1 MSAHSPAASRPPDR
15 ALSHRAPLLIDR
27 TTLAY
32 LLSVVALLVAAMGLA
47 LWQQHGWL
55 LLPLGLASGLLCAL
69 AVRLRGQ
76 AQRLQQQTR
85 QAATAAAELTRHREH
100 ADTGHRENTQ
110 VRLALDVSRTA
121 MMIADNDHV
130 IRYVN
135 RAVVSLLRNQQ
146 ASLREAFP
154 DFDAEHL
161 VGSSIHRFH
170 VNPDRIR
177 GILNTLKQVHHGR
190 VRIGPVHFAQ
200 VVTPVFG
207 ADGERLGFAV
217 EWHDRTQELQLETAV
232 AEIVAAAAKGD
243 LDRRLPVGDA
253 GTSFLDGLTA
263 GINQLLESVGGTVD
277 EIRRVLASLAEG
289 DLDQRMQGQFDGS
302 FAAMQR
308 DANATAAQ
316 LTAMVERIKQCTG
329 SIALAAS
336 EIATGNNDLSERTER
351 QAAHLEETAASME
364 ELTSTVRQNAEHARQ
379 ASALAQ
385 GAQEVAGRSSQV
397 VGRVVT
403 TMDAIQIA
411 SRRIGDIT
419 GVIDGIAFQ
428 TNILALNAAVE
439 AARAGEQGRGFAV
452 VASEVRTL
460 AHRSADAAKE
470 IKGLIEDSVLQV
482 TEGARL
488 AQEAGSTMA
497 DVLGSVAGVSGIMA
511 EISSASQEQASG
523 IDQVN
528 QTIAQMDDA
537 TQQNAA
543 LVEEASAAARL
554 LEEQAAELSG
564 AVAVFRHGQPAQLAR
579 TAIRRSS
586 SDAMAV

>member
-1 MSAHSPAASRPPDR
+1 MSAHPLAPSRPPDR
-15 ALSHRAPLLIDR
+15 AQPLRPSALTGR
-27 TTLAY
+27 TNTLY
-32 LLSVVALLVAAMGLA
+32 LVSVAVLVVAAVGTA
-47 LWQQHGWL
+47 LWQRQWWL
-55 LLPLGLASGLLCAL
+55 LLTLALVATLLFVLAARVRRQAHLVQREAQQSHANALALASDRERDDAGH
-69 AVRLRGQ
+69 Q
-76 AQRLQQQTR
+76 HDAQIR
-85 QAATAAAELTRHREH
+85 Q
-100 ADTGHRENTQ
+100 
-110 VRLALDVSRTA
+110 ALDVSRTA

-135 RAVVSLLRNQQ
+135 HAVIRLLRNQQ
-146 ASLREAFP
+146 DSLREAFP
-154 DFDAEHL
+154 DFDVDGL

-170 VNPDRIR
+170 VSPDRIR
-177 GILNTLKQVHHGR
+177 AILNTLQQVHHGR
-190 VRIGPVHFAQ
+190 IRIGPVHFAQ
-200 VVTPVFG
+200 VVTPVFDAQG
-207 ADGERLGFAV
+207 KRLGFAV
-217 EWHDRTQELQLETAV
+217 EWHDRTQELQLENAV
-232 AEIVAAAAKGD
+232 ADIVAAAAKGD
-243 LDRRLPVGDA
+243 LDRRLPVGNA
-253 GTSFLDGLTA
+253 GTSFLDGLTG
-263 GINQLLESVGGTVD
+263 GINQLLESVGGTVG
-277 EIRRVLASLAEG
+277 EIRRVLSALARG
-289 DLDQRMQGQFDGS
+289 DLDQRMQGDFDGA

-329 SIALAAS
+329 SISLAAS

-385 GAQEVAGRSSQV
+385 GAQDVAGRGSQV

-403 TMDAIQIA
+403 TMEAIQVA

-439 AARAGEQGRGFAV
+439 AARAGDQGRGFAV

-460 AHRSADAAKE
+460 AHRSADAARE

-482 TEGARL
+482 ADGARL
-488 AQEAGSTMA
+488 VQDAGRTMA
-497 DVLGSVAGVSGIMA
+497 EIVGSVAGVSGIMA

-528 QTIAQMDDA
+528 QTVAQMDDA

-554 LEEQAAELSG
+554 LEEQAAELTE
-564 AVAVFRHGQPAQLAR
+564 AVAVFRHGQRVQPPRTLAR
-579 TAIRRSS
+579 EAE
-586 SDAMAV
+586 AMEV

>member
-1 MSAHSPAASRPPDR
+1 MSAHPLAPSRPPDHTHPLR
-15 ALSHRAPLLIDR
+15 PSALTGR
-27 TTLAY
+27 TNTLY
-32 LLSVVALLVAAMGLA
+32 LLSVTVLVAAALGTA
-47 LWQQHGWL
+47 LWQRQWWL
-55 LLPLGLASGLLCAL
+55 LLTQALVATLLFVLAARVRRQAHLVQRDTQQSHDTALALASDRERDDAGH
-69 AVRLRGQ
+69 Q
-76 AQRLQQQTR
+76 HDAQIR
-85 QAATAAAELTRHREH
+85 Q
-100 ADTGHRENTQ
+100 
-110 VRLALDVSRTA
+110 ALDVSRTA

-135 RAVVSLLRNQQ
+135 HAVIRLLRNQQ
-146 ASLREAFP
+146 DSLREAFP
-154 DFDAEHL
+154 DFDVDGL

-177 GILNTLKQVHHGR
+177 AILNTLQQVHHGR
-190 VRIGPVHFAQ
+190 IRIGPVHFAQ
-200 VVTPVFG
+200 VVTPVFDAHG
-207 ADGERLGFAV
+207 KRLGFAV
-217 EWHDRTQELQLETAV
+217 EWHDRTQELQLENAV
-232 AEIVAAAAKGD
+232 ADIVAAAAKGD
-243 LDRRLPVGDA
+243 LDRRLPVGNA
-253 GTSFLDGLTA
+253 GTSFLDGLTG
-263 GINQLLESVGGTVD
+263 GINQLLESVAGTVG
-277 EIRRVLASLAEG
+277 EIRRVLSALARG
-289 DLDQRMQGQFDGS
+289 DLDQRMQGDFDGA

-329 SIALAAS
+329 SISLAAS

-385 GAQEVAGRSSQV
+385 GAQDVAGRGSQV

-403 TMDAIQIA
+403 TMEAIQVA

-439 AARAGEQGRGFAV
+439 AARAGDQGRGFAV

-482 TEGARL
+482 ADGARL
-488 AQEAGSTMA
+488 VQDAGRTMA
-497 DVLGSVAGVSGIMA
+497 EIVGSVAGVSGIMA

-528 QTIAQMDDA
+528 QTVAQMDDA

-554 LEEQAAELSG
+554 LEEQAAELTE
-564 AVAVFRHGQPAQLAR
+564 AVSVFRHGQRVQPPR
-579 TAIRRSS
+579 TAAREAE
-586 SDAMAV
+586 AMEV

>member
-1 MSAHSPAASRPPDR
+1 
-15 ALSHRAPLLIDR
+15 
-27 TTLAY
+27 
-32 LLSVVALLVAAMGLA
+32 
-47 LWQQHGWL
+47 
-55 LLPLGLASGLLCAL
+55 
-69 AVRLRGQ
+69 
-76 AQRLQQQTR
+76 
-85 QAATAAAELTRHREH
+85 
-100 ADTGHRENTQ
+100 
-110 VRLALDVSRTA
+110 

-135 RAVVSLLRNQQ
+135 QSVVRLLRNQQ

-154 DFDAEHL
+154 DFDAERL

-177 GILNTLKQVHHGR
+177 GILNTLQQVHHGR

-200 VVTPVFG
+200 VVTPVFDAQG
-207 ADGERLGFAV
+207 ARLGFAV
-217 EWHDRTQELQLETAV
+217 EWHDRTEELQLETAV
-232 AEIVAAAAKGD
+232 ADIVAAAAKGD
-243 LDRRLPVGDA
+243 LDRRLQVGVN
-253 GTSFLDGLTA
+253 GGSFLDGLTA
-263 GINQLLESVGGTVD
+263 GINQLLGSVGSTVG
-277 EIRRVLASLAEG
+277 EVRRVLSALARG
-289 DLDQRMQGQFDGS
+289 DLDQRMQGDYEGS

-316 LTAMVERIKQCTG
+316 LTVMVERIKQCTG
-329 SIALAAS
+329 SISLAAS
-336 EIATGNNDLSERTER
+336 EIAAGNNDLSERTER

-379 ASALAQ
+379 ASALAT
-385 GAQEVAGRSSQV
+385 GAHDVAGRGSAV

-403 TMDAIQIA
+403 TMDAIQLA

-419 GVIDGIAFQ
+419 RVIDGIAFQ

-439 AARAGEQGRGFAV
+439 AARAGDQGRGFAV

-460 AHRSADAAKE
+460 AQRSADAAKE
-470 IKGLIEDSVLQV
+470 IKGLIDASVQQV
-482 TEGARL
+482 ADGARL
-488 AQEAGSTMA
+488 AQDAGQTMA
-497 DVLGSVAGVSGIMA
+497 EIVGSVSAVSGIMA

-528 QTIAQMDDA
+528 QTVTQMDDA

-554 LEEQAAELSG
+554 LETQAAELSE
-564 AVAVFRHGQPAQLAR
+564 AVAVFRHGQRPQPAAPAR
-579 TAIRRSS
+579 HA
-586 SDAMAV
+586 DAAVA

>member
-1 MSAHSPAASRPPDR
+1 MSAHPLAPSRPPDR
-15 ALSHRAPLLIDR
+15 AHPLRPFALTGR
-27 TTLAY
+27 TNTLY
-32 LLSVVALLVAAMGLA
+32 LVSVAVLVAAALGIA
-47 LWQQHGWL
+47 LWQRQWWL
-55 LLPLGLASGLLCAL
+55 LLTLVLAATLLCVLAARVRRQAHHVQREAHQSNASALALASDRERDEAGH
-69 AVRLRGQ
+69 Q
-76 AQRLQQQTR
+76 HNAQIR
-85 QAATAAAELTRHREH
+85 Q
-100 ADTGHRENTQ
+100 
-110 VRLALDVSRTA
+110 ALDVSRTA

-135 RAVVSLLRNQQ
+135 HAVIRLLRNQQ
-146 ASLREAFP
+146 DSLREAFP
-154 DFDAEHL
+154 DFDVDGL

-170 VNPDRIR
+170 VSPDRIR
-177 GILNTLKQVHHGR
+177 AILNTLQQVHHGR
-190 VRIGPVHFAQ
+190 IRIGPVHFAQ
-200 VVTPVFG
+200 VVTPVFDAQG
-207 ADGERLGFAV
+207 KRLGFAV

-232 AEIVAAAAKGD
+232 ADIVAAATKGD
-243 LDRRLPVGDA
+243 LDRRLPVGNA
-253 GTSFLDGLTA
+253 GTSFLDGLTG
-263 GINQLLESVGGTVD
+263 GINQLLESVGGTVG
-277 EIRRVLASLAEG
+277 EIRRVLSALARG
-289 DLDQRMQGQFDGS
+289 DLDQRMQGDFDGA

-329 SIALAAS
+329 SISLAAS

-385 GAQEVAGRSSQV
+385 GAQDVAGRGSQV

-403 TMDAIQIA
+403 TMEAIQVA

-439 AARAGEQGRGFAV
+439 AARAGDQGRGFAV

-482 TEGARL
+482 ADGARL
-488 AQEAGSTMA
+488 VQDAGRTMA
-497 DVLGSVAGVSGIMA
+497 ELVGSVAGVSGIMA

-528 QTIAQMDDA
+528 QTVAQMDDA

-554 LEEQAAELSG
+554 LEEQAAELTE
-564 AVAVFRHGQPAQLAR
+564 AVAVFRHGQRVQPPRTLAR
-579 TAIRRSS
+579 EAE
-586 SDAMAV
+586 AMEV

>member
-1 MSAHSPAASRPPDR
+1 MSAHPLAPSRPPDPVR
-15 ALSHRAPLLIDR
+15 AMQP
-27 TTLAY
+27 
-32 LLSVVALLVAAMGLA
+32 SVVRHTAHTLLCIAAALLLAITGGAAV
-47 LWQQHGWL
+47 WQSQPWL
-55 LLPLGLASGLLCAL
+55 LLPLAL
-69 AVRLRGQ
+69 AAVVLSILGARLRRG
-76 AQRLQQQTR
+76 AQEVQRELR
-85 QAATAAAELTRHREH
+85 RAEADARARADVHAGAAAGH
-100 ADTGHRENTQ
+100 AENAQ
-110 VRLALDVSRTA
+110 IRQALDVSRTA

-135 RAVVSLLRNQQ
+135 QSVVTLLRNQQ
-146 ASLREAFP
+146 VSLREAFP
-154 DFDAEHL
+154 DFDAERL

-170 VNPDRIR
+170 VDPDRIR
-177 GILNTLKQVHHGR
+177 AILNTLQQVHHGR

-200 VVTPVFG
+200 VVTPVFDAAG
-207 ADGERLGFAV
+207 ARLGFAV

-232 AEIVAAAAKGD
+232 ADIVAAATRGD
-243 LDRRLPVGDA
+243 LDQRLPTANA
-253 GTSFLDGLTA
+253 GTSFLDGLTG
-263 GINQLLESVGGTVD
+263 GINHLLESVGGTVG
-277 EIRRVLASLAEG
+277 EIRRVLSALAQG
-289 DLDQRMQGQFDGS
+289 DLDQRMQGQFDGA

-329 SIALAAS
+329 AISLAAG
-336 EIATGNNDLSERTER
+336 EIATGNSDLSERTER

-379 ASALAQ
+379 ATALAQ
-385 GAQEVAGRSSQV
+385 GAQDVASRGSDV

-403 TMDAIQIA
+403 TMEAIQAA

-460 AHRSADAAKE
+460 AQRSADAAKE
-470 IKGLIEDSVLQV
+470 IKALIDASVLQV
-482 TEGARL
+482 ADGARL
-488 AQEAGSTMA
+488 AHDAGSTMTEI
-497 DVLGSVAGVSGIMA
+497 VGSVSAVSGIMA

-528 QTIAQMDDA
+528 QTVAQMDDA

-554 LEEQAAELSG
+554 LEEQAAELTE
-564 AVAVFRHGQPAQLAR
+564 AVAVFRHAQQAPPSALLRQAQAVPA
-579 TAIRRSS
+579 
-586 SDAMAV
+586 